1 MNSNERRGLLR
12 CRCSALNNTFVLS
25 TERLEE
31 HCERNVMKNG
41 SLEGTEKDCKKSSP
55 EPDKV
60 PEITK
65 SKQVWLP
72 VAPCSGSAKE
82 CHCQQPGTDG
92 GGAQVSTPHGWS
104 LLQINSERVRTIA
117 FS

>member
-1 MNSNERRGLLR
+1 MYSNERRGLSR
-12 CRCSALNNTFVLS
+12 CRCSALNSTFVLS

-55 EPDKV
+55 EQDKV

-72 VAPCSGSAKE
+72 AADLRKN
-82 CHCQQPGTDG
+82 GTVNSQA
-92 GGAQVSTPHGWS
+92 AQTEE
-104 LLQINSERVRTIA
+104 ERRALPLMVGLCYR
-117 FS
+117 

>member
-1 MNSNERRGLLR
+1 MNNNERRGLSL

-41 SLEGTEKDCKKSSP
+41 SLEGMEKDRKRSSP
-55 EPDKV
+55 EQDKI

-72 VAPCSGSAKE
+72 AADLRKKGTGY
-82 CHCQQPGTDG
+82 CQQPGTDG
-92 GGAQVSTPHGWS
+92 GGAQVSTPHGWP
-104 LLQINSERVRTIA
+104 LLQINSGRVRTIA